1 MFQPQMPFPTPFIG
15 PMQSQM
21 LGPLQQSQSLG
32 GFGTFEP
39 FGFLGP
45 GNDTINVISSGP
57 GPQGPTG
64 PAGPTGLTGPTG
76 SGIVGPTGPTGP
88 TGSPGTPGI
97 VPVTQVNATPYTAL
111 STDYVLA
118 VSVAAPAN
126 IILPVSP
133 LGTVFVVKDSDGDA
147 QTNPIT
153 VTASTTID
161 GAASYVINVNYA
173 SITLVFT
180 GTEWNV
186 I

>member
-1 MFQPQMPFPTPFIG
+1 MFQSQMPFTMPLPFVD

-21 LGPLQQSQSLG
+21 LGPLQQSQGLG
-32 GFGTFEP
+32 GFGG
-39 FGFLGP
+39 FGILGP
-45 GNDTINVISSGP
+45 GNDTINIINGPP
-57 GPQGPTG
+57 GP
-64 PAGPTGLTGPTG
+64 A
-76 SGIVGPTGPTGP
+76 GPTGPTGP
-88 TGSPGTPGI
+88 TGPEGTPGI
-97 VPVTQVNATPYTAL
+97 VPVTQVNATPYAVL
-111 STDYVLA
+111 LTDYLLA
-118 VSVAAPAN
+118 VSVAAPAS
-126 IILPVSP
+126 IVLPASP
-133 LGTVFVVKDSDGDA
+133 LGTVFVIKDSDGDA

>member
-1 MFQPQMPFPTPFIG
+1 MFQSPLPLPAPVPFMG

-21 LGPLQQSQSLG
+21 FGPLQQSQTLGPLQQSQMLDAFG
-32 GFGTFEP
+32 GFGF
-39 FGFLGP
+39 FGP
-45 GNDTINVISSGP
+45 GNDTINVINSAP
-57 GPQGPTG
+57 G
-64 PAGPTGLTGPTG
+64 PAGPPGPP
-76 SGIVGPTGPTGP
+76 GPPGPA
-88 TGSPGTPGI
+88 GTPGI
-97 VPVTQVNATPYTAL
+97 VPITQVTSTPYTAL
-111 STDYVLA
+111 LTDYVLA
-118 VSVAAPAN
+118 VDVAAPAS
-126 IILPVSP
+126 IVLPASP

-161 GAASYVINVNYA
+161 GLASYVINVDYA